1 MSEMMLYRANR
12 FDLRCPHCDKQ
23 GVNSKGAGGNNLCF
37 HCGECGFVECEWCSP
52 AHESCVAES
61 PAPLSEPTNCPECKS
76 ESKRYSVCI
85 SHKNA
90 KECRYAGSPCV
101 LCRNSWHES
110 HSLPEPPTGLLQGHI
125 EAAPLS
131 EEEPARITEF
141 GLVRESDGWY
151 FDTPVFSQHES
162 LKKLV
167 EAYLRLRG
175 AAFSEEAARREPTH
189 DEILAILKDHFGS
202 KPPDEWSLS
211 DWADLIVEVHG
222 EWLAC
227 AKKRAEG

>member
-1 MSEMMLYRANR
+1 MSDDDLIETLQTIADFAVGNGDVCEIIAKRAR
-12 FDLRCPHCDKQ
+12 AAIRKH
-23 GVNSKGAGGNNLCF
+23 
-37 HCGECGFVECEWCSP
+37 
-52 AHESCVAES
+52 VAES

-125 EAAPLS
+125 EAAPFS

-175 AAFSEEAARREPTH
+175 AAFSEEAVRREFAAFWKDFPYAASAGENAKKVAE
-189 DEILAILKDHFGS
+189 EIFKAG
-202 KPPDEWSLS
+202 
-211 DWADLIVEVHG
+211 
-222 EWLAC
+222 LAC
-227 AKKRAEG
+227 AKRRAEV